1 MNNKKKVA
9 VYVDGFNLYHGLVN
23 LSKPH
28 LKWLDLHSLAEK
40 FIDTQTE
47 TIEKVYYFSAVATFM
62 DKDTILRHR
71 TYIEALETIGIEF
84 VEGNFK
90 NKLLTYKNKHLEFKW
105 KKHEEKETDV
115 NISIYM
121 VRDAIKGTY
130 DKFILITNDTDIV
143 PAVKMARVENKSL
156 QLKLLTPPTL
166 ETHDSLL
173 TAIKPGTSSKLTA
186 GHIQNSLLPEKIT
199 KANGKIIHMPTQYR
213 NKNS

>member
-9 VYVDGFNLYHGLVN
+9 VYVDGFNLYHGLAN
-23 LSKPH
+23 LSKSH
-28 LKWLDLHSLAEK
+28 LKWLNLKSLAEK
-40 FIDTQTE
+40 FIDTHTE
-47 TIEKVYYFSAVATFM
+47 SIEKVYYFSAVATFM

-84 VEGNFK
+84 VGGNFK
-90 NKLLTYKNKHLEFKW
+90 DKCLEYKNKHLQIKW

-121 VRDAIKGTY
+121 VRDAIKGAY

-143 PAVKMARVENKSL
+143 PAVKMARKENSTL
-156 QLKLLTPPTL
+156 QFKLLTPPTL

-173 TAIKPGTSSKLTA
+173 TAIKPGTSSKLTS

-199 KANGKIIHMPTQYR
+199 KINGKIIHIPTQYR

>member
-28 LKWLDLHSLAEK
+28 LKWLDLKSLAEK
-40 FIDTQTE
+40 FVDLQSEI
-47 TIEKVYYFSAVATFM
+47 IEKVYYFSAVATFM

-71 TYIEALETIGIEF
+71 TYIEALETLGVEF
-84 VEGNFK
+84 VGGNFK
-90 NKLLTYKNKHLEFKW
+90 NKWLEYKNKHIQVKW

-121 VRDAIKGTY
+121 VRDAINKSF

-143 PAVKMARVENKSL
+143 PAVKMARSENNIL
-156 QLKLLTPPTL
+156 QFKLLTPPTL
-166 ETHDSLL
+166 KTHDSLL
-173 TAIKPGTSSKLTA
+173 AAIKPGKSSNLKIE
-186 GHIQNSLLPEKIT
+186 HIQTSLLPEKII
-199 KANGKIIHMPTQYR
+199 KPNGKIISIPSQYIH
-213 NKNS
+213 KIK

>member
-1 MNNKKKVA
+1 MNKKKVA
-9 VYVDGFNLYHGLVN
+9 VYVDGFNLYHGLAN

-28 LKWLDLHSLAEK
+28 LKWLNLKSLAEK
-40 FIDTQTE
+40 FIDHSSE
-47 TIEKVYYFSAVATFM
+47 SIEKVYYFSAVATFM

-71 TYIEALETIGIEF
+71 TYIEALETTGIEF

-90 NKLLTYKNKHLEFKW
+90 DKWLEYKNKHLQIKW

-121 VRDAIKGTY
+121 VRDAIKESY

-143 PAVKMARVENKSL
+143 PAVKMARVENKFL
-156 QLKLLTPPTL
+156 QFKLLTPPTL

-173 TAIKPGTSSKLTA
+173 TAIKPGTSSKLTE
-186 GHIQNSLLPEKIT
+186 GHIQNSLLSEKIT
-199 KANGKIIHMPTQYR
+199 KVNGKIIHMPTQYR
-213 NKNS
+213 N